1 MAVIIYLQKRG
12 RGREGREGEREGGG
26 RKGGE
31 ERGRGERETWNL
43 ERTRGGQGRM
53 ETRRGSAPLHSGQVR
68 RSQQRR
74 PGAQV
79 LGAGLRPRAYARG
92 RGGRGAGRAAPGAAA
107 GSGNSWCPS
116 PRAPLPP
123 ESGEDSEDP
132 LATTSARA
140 GVKEHPSPLV
150 TETKTRGPSRQV
162 KVQDAASPRLL
173 PEGGGDPPRAP
184 RTRRGPASAGF
195 FPLHPLLIKVGSLHD
210 NHGERG

>member
-1 MAVIIYLQKRG
+1 MGCREFLRESTDQRG
-12 RGREGREGEREGGG
+12 VRGNRTQQQTLSGAAPRPPGWKQEGKAGSRPC
-26 RKGGE
+26 
-31 ERGRGERETWNL
+31 
-43 ERTRGGQGRM
+43 TRGCEASDSKGK
-53 ETRRGSAPLHSGQVR
+53 
-68 RSQQRR
+68 
-74 PGAQV
+74 
-79 LGAGLRPRAYARG
+79 
-92 RGGRGAGRAAPGAAA
+92 